1 MEILEGLQSPGG
13 GLRGR
18 HSLNSPPSL
27 APPRKRTVNNYI
39 TGIPSHS
46 MGGACVLPGRGGTR
60 FSSEEV
66 GSKCDVKK
74 WYCIFVV

>member
-1 MEILEGLQSPGG
+1 MKIFFPGLESPEG

-39 TGIPSHS
+39 TGIPSHFR
-46 MGGACVLPGRGGTR
+46 GVACVSPGRGGAS
-60 FSSEEV
+60 FSSEEA
-66 GSKCDVKK
+66 GLKRYAK
-74 WYCIFVV
+74 